1 MFAMSSEWPQVSP
14 PVRTLI
20 RQAAEQ
26 VLNPPEQWIK
36 AMHDAAL
43 GGVRMAAV
51 ADDPVLADGA
61 RRTNLANIMHW
72 AASNVSRPGERVS
85 VNMTPEILDSARDLV
100 RRGLDESSLDSFRT
114 AQSVA
119 WRLWMELCF
128 AVTDDPALLHELLMV
143 TSLSISTF
151 LDDTVAAM
159 SRRMADERAELARGT
174 HAQRRTTVALLL
186 EGAPIPIERAETQ
199 LGYRLSGPHT
209 AAVLWDDDTDAA
221 TDLESAASDLSRLAG
236 RPGLTVVA
244 SASSWWMWLP
254 CEVQADALEDHPTI
268 RVALGRSGSGVE
280 GFRRSHFQALTAQRV
295 LSRPVH
301 RRRIVGFDE
310 IRLISL
316 LDTDRPLV
324 DDYVADVLG
333 DLRTA
338 SAELRS
344 TVRTWIGL
352 QCNTARTAEELYTHR
367 NTIIRRLARA
377 EDLLPRPLRENLL
390 DVAVCLEVLEWQVPA
405 Q

>member
-1 MFAMSSEWPQVSP
+1 MDDEWPQVSA
-14 PVRTLI
+14 PVRALI
-20 RQAAEQ
+20 RRAAEQ
-26 VLNPPEQWIK
+26 VLSPPEAWIK
-36 AMHDAAL
+36 EMHDAAL
-43 GGVRMAAV
+43 GGVRMTAIAE
-51 ADDPVLADGA
+51 DPVLADGT

-72 AASNVSRPGERVS
+72 AASNVSRPGERVTAN
-85 VNMTPEILDSARDLV
+85 VTPEILDSVRDLV
-100 RRGLDESSLDSFRT
+100 RRGLDESALDSFRT

-119 WRLWMELCF
+119 WQLWMELCF
-128 AVTDDPALLHELLMV
+128 ELTDDAALLRELLAV

-151 LDDTVAAM
+151 LDDTVATMTERM
-159 SRRMADERAELARGT
+159 STERDELVRGT

-186 EGAPIPIERAETQ
+186 EGAPIPLSRAETQ
-199 LGYRLSGPHT
+199 LGYRLSGVHT
-209 AAVLWDDDTDAA
+209 AAVLWADGTDAA
-221 TDLESAASDLSRLAG
+221 PELESAAAELSRIAG

-244 SASSWWMWLP
+244 SAASWWVWVPGDLSAQSVP
-254 CEVQADALEDHPTI
+254 EHPTI
-268 RVALGRSGSGVE
+268 RIALGRSGSDVE
-280 GFRRSHFQALTAQRV
+280 GFRRSHFEALTAQRV

-405 Q
+405 R

>member
-1 MFAMSSEWPQVSP
+1 M
-14 PVRTLI
+14 
-20 RQAAEQ
+20 
-26 VLNPPEQWIK
+26 
-36 AMHDAAL
+36 
-43 GGVRMAAV
+43 
-51 ADDPVLADGA
+51 
-61 RRTNLANIMHW
+61 
-72 AASNVSRPGERVS
+72 
-85 VNMTPEILDSARDLV
+85 
-100 RRGLDESSLDSFRT
+100 
-114 AQSVA
+114 
-119 WRLWMELCF
+119 
-128 AVTDDPALLHELLMV
+128 
-143 TSLSISTF
+143 SISTF
-151 LDDTVAAM
+151 LDDTVATMTERM
-159 SRRMADERAELARGT
+159 STERDELVRGT

-186 EGAPIPIERAETQ
+186 EGAPIPLSRAETQ
-199 LGYRLSGPHT
+199 LGYRLSGVHT
-209 AAVLWDDDTDAA
+209 AAVLWADGTDAA
-221 TDLESAASDLSRLAG
+221 PELESAAAELSRIAG

-244 SASSWWMWLP
+244 SAASWWVWVPGDLSARSVP
-254 CEVQADALEDHPTI
+254 EHPTI
-268 RVALGRSGSGVE
+268 RIALGRSGSDVE
-280 GFRRSHFQALTAQRV
+280 GFRRSHFEALTVQRV

-352 QCNTARTAEELYTHR
+352 QCNTARTAEDLYTHR